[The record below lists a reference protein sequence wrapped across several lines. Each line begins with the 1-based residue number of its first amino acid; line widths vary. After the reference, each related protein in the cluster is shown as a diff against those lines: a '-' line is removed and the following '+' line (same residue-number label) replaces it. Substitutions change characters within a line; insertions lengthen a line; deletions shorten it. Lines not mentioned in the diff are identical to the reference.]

1 YQPWTSYSWEG
12 YPNGPPNKPQGYDN
26 LRIFYPLRKLT
37 IEQVQKGQLPI
48 WNPYN
53 FAGNTLLATY
63 QSAVFHP
70 LSFLFF
76 LLPQID
82 AWSLVVI
89 FAPILAS
96 CFMYFFLK
104 EISLSKKASFFG
116 ALTFGFSGFM
126 VVWFEESFMSVY
138 SALFLPL
145 VLFAIERSYKKL
157 TPSIFALL
165 VVSLAFS
172 ILSG

>member
-1 YQPWTSYSWEG
+1 MADKKNTLVIIFFILFTVFIFRSYFFKNLVPFPANLLVSFYQPWTSYSWEG

-96 CFMYFFLK
+96 CFIYFFFK
-104 EISLSKKASFFG
+104 EISLSKKASF
-116 ALTFGFSGFM
+116 
-126 VVWFEESFMSVY
+126 
-138 SALFLPL
+138 
-145 VLFAIERSYKKL
+145 
-157 TPSIFALL
+157 
-165 VVSLAFS
+165 
-172 ILSG
+172 